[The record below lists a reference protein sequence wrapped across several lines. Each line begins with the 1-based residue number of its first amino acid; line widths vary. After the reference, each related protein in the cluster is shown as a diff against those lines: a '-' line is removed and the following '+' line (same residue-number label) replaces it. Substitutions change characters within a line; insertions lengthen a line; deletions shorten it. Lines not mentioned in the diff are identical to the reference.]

1 MSGSASLLSKI
12 VPAAFVLLINI
23 TGGCVEDQGV
33 GELSS
38 LYFVKPQAVL
48 CLVGQRQLLCLRT
61 GRSSLASSFPFRPV
75 RAAQN

>member
-12 VPAAFVLLINI
+12 VPAAF
-23 TGGCVEDQGV
+23 VEDQGV

-75 RAAQN
+75 RAAQS